1 MSGPDDEL
9 TVGELASRAGVT
21 VSTLHFYERNGLIT
35 ARRTS
40 GNQRRYPR
48 STLRRVAFI
57 RTSVRVGVPLATIK
71 TALDSLPAGR
81 TPTRR
86 DWTRLSRHWRADLD
100 ARIEALVALRDGLD
114 ACIGCGCLSLQ
125 KCRLANP
132 DDALAAEGSGARLLP
147 E

>member
-9 TVGELASRAGVT
+9 TVGELASRAGVS

-35 ARRTS
+35 AHRTS

-57 RTSVRVGVPLATIK
+57 RTSVRIGVPLARIR

-86 DWTRLSRHWRADLD
+86 DWTRLSRRWRADLD

-132 DDALAAEGSGARLLP
+132 DDALAAEGPGARLLP